1 MDLYINETGSANH
14 PTIVF
19 LHGGGGGA
27 WMWQPQMEG
36 LSDAFH
42 CLAPDLPEHGR
53 SMQVK
58 PFTIRGSAGR
68 IADLIRERVPGGKAH
83 VVGLSEGAQ
92 ITVAL
97 LSLAPEVVDHAIIS
111 SAILRPIPFSWM
123 LTPGMVGLMY
133 DLSVPPFKNNDWWI
147 RINMKYAA
155 GIPDE
160 YFSQQKQAFQ
170 ATTRQGFVHLM
181 VENQAFRL
189 PAGLERATAP
199 TLVVVGSKEYAAMI
213 QSGRDLL
220 AALPHA
226 TGRMVSLGK
235 GASMA
240 QEHNWSMNAPEL
252 FTRMVR
258 AWVTDQPLPE
268 ELVPLEVGKR

>member
-1 MDLYINETGSANH
+1 MELYVNETGSADH
-14 PTIVF
+14 PAIVF
-19 LHGGGGGA
+19 LHGGGGGG

-42 CLAPDLPEHGR
+42 CLAPDLPEHGH
-53 SMQVK
+53 SMEVK
-58 PFTIRGSAGR
+58 PFTIRGSAGM
-68 IADLIRERVPGGKAH
+68 IADLIRQRVPGGKAH

-111 SAILRPIPFSWM
+111 SAILRPIPFSRM

-133 DLSVPPFKNNDWWI
+133 DVSVPPFKNNDWWI

-155 GIPDE
+155 GIPE
-160 YFSQQKQAFQ
+160 SYFPIHKKAFQ
-170 ATTRQGFVHLM
+170 EYTRESFVHLM

-199 TLVVVGSKEYAAMI
+199 VLVVVGSKEYAAMI

-220 AALPHA
+220 AALPNA

-258 AWVTDQPLPE
+258 AWVSGEALPE
-268 ELVPLEVGKR
+268 ELLPL